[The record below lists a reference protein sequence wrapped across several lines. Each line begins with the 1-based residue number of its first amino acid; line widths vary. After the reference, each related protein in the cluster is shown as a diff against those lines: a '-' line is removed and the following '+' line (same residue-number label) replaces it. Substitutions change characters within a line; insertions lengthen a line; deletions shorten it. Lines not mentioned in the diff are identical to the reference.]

1 MDRRE
6 AIVRSLMQREPYRP
20 PANVNP
26 DDLTQRGPYRPP
38 PMNVDPQELM
48 QRLPYDP
55 NVLMQRGLDTPPA
68 AFDPRDLEQQLGRY
82 R

>member
-6 AIVRSLMQREPYRP
+6 AIARALMERGPYRP

-26 DDLTQRGPYRPP
+26 DDLMQRGPYRPP

-55 NVLMQRGLDTPPA
+55 NVLMQGGDTPP
-68 AFDPRDLEQQLGRY
+68 FDPRDLERLGRY